1 MKKIYVVRHG
11 RTYLNKYQRLQGWS
25 DAPLTEEGIEG
36 AHRMG
41 KALKDQHFDLV
52 ASSDLKRAADTR
64 KIIVSENDNWEST
77 EMTQTADLRELFF
90 GYYEAFHDME
100 GVAAAFKSTKYPRL
114 VDAVKDGYTWQ
125 EIGDLFH
132 AADPEGDAESGSE
145 FESRLKRGIDYL
157 VNHDESE
164 RILLVGHACVIHCLA
179 CIYGGKHLRTDLPKH
194 NEMTV
199 LNVDDNGQVS
209 LEEFGRPMY

>member
-77 EMTQTADLRELFF
+77 KMTQTADLRELFF
-90 GYYEAFHDME
+90 GYYEAFHDTE
-100 GVAAAFKSTKYPRL
+100 GVAAAFKSTKYPATLGRKSGTCFTRL
-114 VDAVKDGYTWQ
+114 TRRGMLKVGASLK
-125 EIGDLFH
+125 
-132 AADPEGDAESGSE
+132 AA
-145 FESRLKRGIDYL
+145 
-157 VNHDESE
+157 
-164 RILLVGHACVIHCLA
+164 
-179 CIYGGKHLRTDLPKH
+179 
-194 NEMTV
+194 
-199 LNVDDNGQVS
+199 
-209 LEEFGRPMY
+209 

>member
-1 MKKIYVVRHG
+1 MKKIYVVRHC

-90 GYYEAFHDME
+90 GYYEAFHDTE

-114 VDAVKDGYTWQ
+114 VDAVRTATLGRKSGTYSTR
-125 EIGDLFH
+125 LTRR
-132 AADPEGDAESGSE
+132 DAESGSE
-145 FESRLKRGIDYL
+145 FESRLKRGSTTWSTMMSQSGSFWLAMPASSIAWPAST
-157 VNHDESE
+157 VASTSE
-164 RILLVGHACVIHCLA
+164 PTCLSTT
-179 CIYGGKHLRTDLPKH
+179 R
-194 NEMTV
+194 
-199 LNVDDNGQVS
+199 
-209 LEEFGRPMY
+209 

>member
-90 GYYEAFHDME
+90 GYYEAFHDTE
-100 GVAAAFKSTKYPRL
+100 GVAAAFKSIKYPRL

-125 EIGDLFH
+125 EI
-132 AADPEGDAESGSE
+132 GSE

>member
-90 GYYEAFHDME
+90 GYYEAFHDTE

-145 FESRLKRGIDYL
+145 FESRLKRGSTTWSTMMSQSGSFWLAMPASSIAWPAST
-157 VNHDESE
+157 VASTSE
-164 RILLVGHACVIHCLA
+164 PTCLSTT
-179 CIYGGKHLRTDLPKH
+179 R
-194 NEMTV
+194 
-199 LNVDDNGQVS
+199 
-209 LEEFGRPMY
+209 